1 VVVHTG
7 FGRILRRRHS
17 GKRMKSIVITTI
29 QAPTASVRGMLAKA
43 RACGLS
49 LVVMGDR
56 KTPAVEWPEGSTFY
70 GIDAQK
76 DLGCTLATLLPEN
89 HYARKNL
96 GYLVAMS
103 SGATCIYDTD
113 DDNAPL
119 DTWQP
124 RPQRTVARPCL
135 EQGWINA
142 YRWFSDVHIWP
153 RGLPLQNAH
162 CATPPSRLGEVAGI
176 DAPIQQG
183 LANGS
188 PDVDAAWRLLM
199 DQEVEFEVADSVSLP
214 AGAWCP
220 FNSQSTW
227 WFPAAYP
234 LLYLPSFVSFRMTDI
249 WRSFI
254 AQRCL
259 WALGHGVVFHGA
271 EVFQDRNPHNL
282 MRDFEQEVP
291 GYLGNVRFRE
301 VLEAIALRPGPDE
314 AGANLHRC
322 YEALIGADLVP
333 AKEMALVESW
343 LVDITP

>member
-1 VVVHTG
+1 
-7 FGRILRRRHS
+7 
-17 GKRMKSIVITTI
+17 MKHIVITTI
-29 QAPTASVRGMLAKA
+29 QTPTSSVRGMLDKA
-43 RACGLS
+43 RTGGLN
-49 LVVMGDR
+49 LIVIGDR
-56 KTPAVEWPEGSTFY
+56 KTPVADWPEGSSFY
-70 GIDAQK
+70 GIEAQR
-76 DLGCTLATLLPEN
+76 DLGYTLSSSLPEN
-89 HYARKNL
+89 HYARKNI
-96 GYLVAMS
+96 GYLIAMS
-103 SGATCIYDTD
+103 AGATCIYDTD

-119 DTWQP
+119 NAWQP
-124 RPQRTVARPCL
+124 RLQQTTARPCL

-142 YRWFSDVHIWP
+142 YRWFSDIQIWP

-162 CATPPSRLGEVAGI
+162 HAVPPAKLGEAAAV

-199 DQEVEFEVADSVSLP
+199 DQEVEFNVADSVSLP

-227 WFPAAYP
+227 WFPIAYP

-282 MRDFEQEVP
+282 LRDFEQEIP
-291 GYLGNVRFRE
+291 GYLGNDKFRA
-301 VLEAIALRPGPDE
+301 VLAALDLQPGADRV
-314 AGANLHRC
+314 GDNLHRC
-322 YEALIGADLVP
+322 YEALTDAALVP
-333 AKEMALVESW
+333 AKEMRLLECW
-343 LVDITP
+343 LTDIKPKGKHA

>member
-1 VVVHTG
+1 
-7 FGRILRRRHS
+7 
-17 GKRMKSIVITTI
+17 MKSIVITTI
-29 QAPTASVRGMLAKA
+29 QAPTSSVRGMLDKA
-43 RACGLS
+43 RAGGLN
-49 LVVMGDR
+49 LIVIGDR
-56 KTPAVEWPEGSTFY
+56 KTPTVDWPEGSSFY
-70 GIDAQK
+70 GVDAQGK
-76 DLGCTLATLLPEN
+76 LGYSLSSLLPEN

-103 SGATCIYDTD
+103 GAATCIYDTD

-119 DTWQP
+119 DAWQP
-124 RPQRTVARPCL
+124 RMQQTIARPCL
-135 EQGWINA
+135 EQGWVNA
-142 YRWFSDVHIWP
+142 YRWFSDIHIWP

-162 CATPPSRLGEVAGI
+162 RAAPPARLDEAAVI

-199 DQEVEFEVADSVSLP
+199 DQEVEFKVADSVSLP

-227 WFPAAYP
+227 WFPIAYP

-259 WALGHGVVFHGA
+259 WALDRGVVFHGA

-282 MRDFEQEVP
+282 LRDFEQEVP
-291 GYLGNVRFRE
+291 GYLANDRFRE
-301 VLEAIALRPGPDE
+301 ILEGLSLPAGPDNVE
-314 AGANLHRC
+314 GNLHRS
-322 YEALIGADLVP
+322 YDALIGAGMLP
-333 AKEMALVESW
+333 AKEMPLVESW
-343 LVDITP
+343 LADLSSRG